1 VTNPPVNIAGW
12 LAEQFVTSKLTI
24 LLLLTAAIVGL
35 LALFFMP
42 REENPQIKVPAA
54 EVRVT
59 MPGASAREMHNL
71 VLSPLEGVLNELE
84 GVKHTYGIASNSL
97 ALVSVEFEV
106 GLDKEQSL
114 VRLYDRILLNR
125 RQLPKEA
132 SDPVV
137 KSVDVDDVPFLT
149 VTLASEKY
157 DDYALKRLADRMADR
172 LRSLRHVSVVEVH
185 GGRDREIR
193 LEIDPE
199 RLQAFDVSPLD
210 AVNVISANNVAAPIG
225 AWVQNNRLETVFLNS
240 PLKSAE
246 DLKSLIITL
255 HQGRPVRVEDIADVI
270 DGPATERESFS
281 RFGYGPASPHFDSGK
296 TQEMPAVIIAVAKQ
310 KGANAV
316 EAAKSVRSRISAMQ
330 AAFVPQ
336 DVQVEITRDDG
347 RRANASVNN
356 LLSHLMFAI
365 AAVFF
370 VLIFFLGWREAVIVT
385 INVPVIVFFTLA
397 ADYLVGISINRITLF
412 GMILALGLLVDDA
425 IVVLENINRR
435 YAAGNGDKR
444 ALTVQAANEVG
455 NPTNLATFTVIAV
468 FLSLSVVTG
477 MNGDYFH
484 PIVFSVP
491 VAMGAS
497 LLAAYIVAPWAAHR
511 WLPMTVNGDDAA
523 HQTSPRAQVIYRR
536 LLAPLLDQRRYQRWG
551 IAAMVVLTVGAFF
564 FPVWQFVRP
573 QGIGGPL
580 SFWAMTV
587 GLMPRDD
594 TNTFNVTL
602 GLPENTPV
610 EITARMAGELTEL
623 LRGDPHVADYQTYIG
638 MPGVSDFSGL
648 LRGNNNRRG
657 QHLAEIRVN
666 LRDKSA
672 RKDSSNEI
680 VRRLRKQIKP
690 VMARYP
696 GSTVQLVEDPPGPPS
711 RSTMLAEIYGPDPYQ
726 LHAIAAMVR
735 KEFESVYDIAE
746 VTDTIPA
753 DVLRHQVM
761 VDRDKA
767 ALSGVSP
774 ASAATAL
781 QALFGGV
788 VIGRAH
794 LEDEQNPVA
803 IRLMAP
809 QRYAMSPDQMERIT
823 VPNANGARIALSEI
837 THTVSVTEDWP
848 ILTKNNEFVS
858 FVGGELD
865 TASPVYAVLDLDQRL
880 DGRELPGGTRLSTGN
895 LTLIPAEVNTI
906 SGYHLLWDGE
916 MRLTLDAFRDMS
928 GSLTVAVGFVYLLLV
943 AYYRS
948 FAIPLIAMAA
958 IPAAFVGVFPAHW
971 ATGTWFSMA
980 SMIGIVA
987 LAGIVVRSSLLVI
1000 DFIRDNEALGMPLR
1014 EAALQ
1019 AGAVRLRPI
1028 MLTSSAIVL
1037 GSAVIYADPMFSGM
1051 AVSLIAGTIMST
1063 ALTIFLIPTLYF
1075 RFASKRRIRGQAY

>member
-1 VTNPPVNIAGW
+1 
-12 LAEQFVTSKLTI
+12 
-24 LLLLTAAIVGL
+24 
-35 LALFFMP
+35 
-42 REENPQIKVPAA
+42 
-54 EVRVT
+54 
-59 MPGASAREMHNL
+59 
-71 VLSPLEGVLNELE
+71 
-84 GVKHTYGIASNSL
+84 
-97 ALVSVEFEV
+97 
-106 GLDKEQSL
+106 
-114 VRLYDRILLNR
+114 
-125 RQLPKEA
+125 
-132 SDPVV
+132 
-137 KSVDVDDVPFLT
+137 
-149 VTLASEKY
+149 
-157 DDYALKRLADRMADR
+157 
-172 LRSLRHVSVVEVH
+172 
-185 GGRDREIR
+185 
-193 LEIDPE
+193 
-199 RLQAFDVSPLD
+199 
-210 AVNVISANNVAAPIG
+210 
-225 AWVQNNRLETVFLNS
+225 
-240 PLKSAE
+240 
-246 DLKSLIITL
+246 
-255 HQGRPVRVEDIADVI
+255 
-270 DGPATERESFS
+270 
-281 RFGYGPASPHFDSGK
+281 
-296 TQEMPAVIIAVAKQ
+296 
-310 KGANAV
+310 
-316 EAAKSVRSRISAMQ
+316 
-330 AAFVPQ
+330 
-336 DVQVEITRDDG
+336 
-347 RRANASVNN
+347 
-356 LLSHLMFAI
+356 
-365 AAVFF
+365 
-370 VLIFFLGWREAVIVT
+370 
-385 INVPVIVFFTLA
+385 
-397 ADYLVGISINRITLF
+397 
-412 GMILALGLLVDDA
+412 
-425 IVVLENINRR
+425 
-435 YAAGNGDKR
+435 
-444 ALTVQAANEVG
+444 
-455 NPTNLATFTVIAV
+455 
-468 FLSLSVVTG
+468 
-477 MNGDYFH
+477 
-484 PIVFSVP
+484 
-491 VAMGAS
+491 
-497 LLAAYIVAPWAAHR
+497 
-511 WLPMTVNGDDAA
+511 
-523 HQTSPRAQVIYRR
+523 
-536 LLAPLLDQRRYQRWG
+536 
-551 IAAMVVLTVGAFF
+551 
-564 FPVWQFVRP
+564 
-573 QGIGGPL
+573 
-580 SFWAMTV
+580 
-587 GLMPRDD
+587 
-594 TNTFNVTL
+594 
-602 GLPENTPV
+602 
-610 EITARMAGELTEL
+610 
-623 LRGDPHVADYQTYIG
+623 
-638 MPGVSDFSGL
+638 
-648 LRGNNNRRG
+648 
-657 QHLAEIRVN
+657 
-666 LRDKSA
+666 
-672 RKDSSNEI
+672 
-680 VRRLRKQIKP
+680 
-690 VMARYP
+690 MARYP

-753 DVLRHQVM
+753 DVLRHQVV